1 MSSRTSNNSEELN
14 ELDWI
19 RVRTKL
25 NDEYKF
31 ETLREKM
38 MRKVKQNP
46 IIPLGIL
53 ATTSALCYGIYSFY
67 VGNTKMSQFMMRT
80 RVGAQ
85 SFTILAIIGGWIILG
100 RKNN

>member
-1 MSSRTSNNSEELN
+1 MSRTSNNSEELN

-46 IIPLGIL
+46 IIPLGEYNLYLYI
-53 ATTSALCYGIYSFY
+53 
-67 VGNTKMSQFMMRT
+67 
-80 RVGAQ
+80 
-85 SFTILAIIGGWIILG
+85 
-100 RKNN
+100 